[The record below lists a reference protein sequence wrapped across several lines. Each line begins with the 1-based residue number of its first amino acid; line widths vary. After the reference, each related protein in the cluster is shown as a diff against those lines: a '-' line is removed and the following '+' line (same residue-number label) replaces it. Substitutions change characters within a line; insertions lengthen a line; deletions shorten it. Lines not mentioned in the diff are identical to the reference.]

1 MQNTTLEELKSWRRH
16 LHSNPE
22 LSNQEFETAKY
33 IREELESMGLEYE
46 TPLPTATIAKIK
58 GKGDK
63 YIILRADID
72 ALPINEQ
79 NDIDFK
85 SNNNGVMH
93 ACGHDAHTTMLL
105 GAVKELLALSKDNKL
120 NINILAV
127 FQPSEESFGG
137 ANLLIYKYDFDK
149 YDIDSAY
156 ALHINPDF
164 KEGTIASRVGPI
176 MASCNEFDVN
186 IKGKSAHV
194 GIRETGINAINA
206 SIQVYNQFQTIPT
219 YDLDSKHTNIVHI
232 GYMKVGEVMNSVAE
246 NGHLEG
252 TIRSYN
258 MNDIE
263 IIKDRMKKI
272 CKGVSIST
280 GCLVDLVLREG
291 YPAVLN
297 SDRLIGLAQAAAK
310 KSDAEFILIEEPYL
324 LGEDFSFFSK
334 LTEINYSFI
343 GIRNESL
350 GYTSGLHTPTLMLRE
365 EALVYGVD
373 YLVEIALSFK

>member
-1 MQNTTLEELKSWRRH
+1 MQNTTLKELKRWRRH
-16 LHSNPE
+16 LHLNPE
-22 LSNQEFETAKY
+22 LSNQEYETAKY
-33 IREELESMGLEYE
+33 IRKELESMGLSYE
-46 TPLPTATIAKIK
+46 TPLPTATISKIK

-72 ALPINEQ
+72 ALPIDEK

-85 SNNNGVMH
+85 SNNKGIMH

-105 GAVKELLALSKDNKL
+105 GAVKDLIALSKEDKL
-120 NINILAV
+120 NINVLAV

-137 ANLLIYKYDFDK
+137 ANLLIKEYDFDQ

-164 KEGTIASRVGPI
+164 DEGILASRVGPI

-194 GIRETGINAINA
+194 GIRETGIDALNA
-206 SIQVYNQFQTIPT
+206 SVQIYNQFQAIAT
-219 YDLDSKHTNIVHI
+219 YDLDCKHTNIVHI
-232 GYMKVGEVMNSVAE
+232 GYMKVGEVMNSVPE
-246 NGHLEG
+246 NSHMEG
-252 TIRSYN
+252 TIRTYN
-258 MNDIE
+258 MSDKE
-263 IIKDRMKKI
+263 IIKDKMKKI

-280 GCLVDLVLREG
+280 ECMVDLVLREG

-297 SDRLIGLAQAAAK
+297 SEK
-310 KSDAEFILIEEPYL
+310 LIERAQSAARQSSANFVLMKEPYL
-324 LGEDFSFFSK
+324 LGEDFSFFSS
-334 LTEINYSFI
+334 LAPINYSFI
-343 GIRNESL
+343 GIRNEDL

-373 YLVEIALSFK
+373 YLVEIALSYE